1 MQNAS
6 ETMHSVIRPLLLSV
20 GEVTANQHYY
30 GKE

>member
-6 ETMHSVIRPLLLSV
+6 ETMRSVIWPSLLSV
-20 GEVTANQHYY
+20 GKVTANQHYY